1 MAKSSATKK
10 ELFTI
15 IGEFQDV
22 ENKDGYT
29 ETRFVP
35 KSVKHFR
42 SVSRNAPK
50 NKPIAATFYATVS
63 SRSRNQLAYHFVLLG
78 YIADHTGYTKDELH
92 DAIMRLHFGT
102 KTITISGRSVEVRA
116 SLSDAA
122 KLPKYEVV
130 ELIEYDLKLC
140 KELGIKVPSPEELG
154 YITESTVRYKH

>member
-1 MAKSSATKK
+1 MAKGSTSKK

-50 NKPIAATFYATVS
+50 NKPVAATFYAQVA
-63 SRSRNQLAYHFVLLG
+63 SRSQNQLAYHFVLLG
-78 YIADHTGYTKDELH
+78 YLSDHTGYTKEELH
-92 DAIMRLHFGT
+92 DAVMRLHFGT
-102 KTITISGRSVEVRA
+102 KRVSLNGMSVEVRA
-116 SLSDAA
+116 SMSDGA
-122 KLPKYEVV
+122 KLPKHEVV

-140 KELGIKVPSPEELG
+140 KDLKIKVPTPAELG
-154 YITESTVRYKH
+154 YVTESSIRYK